1 MDHGARQRARILLVD
16 DHPENLMALRSFL
29 TRPDYELVECTSGG
43 DALKKILKY
52 EFALILL
59 DVVMPG
65 LDGLE
70 TARIIR
76 QREASKNIPILFL
89 TAAGAEMGQ
98 IYKAYSVGAVDYLVK
113 PIEPDIVKA
122 KVAVFVELWRKEG
135 QIRAQEAQLRESE
148 RRRSEQALK
157 ESDALYEAT
166 FDKAAVG
173 IAHMATDGQWLRAN
187 QKLADVVGYTRGDLV
202 QLRIQDLTHPDDVE
216 ETVGDLRRLLS
227 GEIETLQDER
237 RYRHRDGRTIWVWL
251 TVSLLKDDAGR
262 PRQFV
267 VIVEDITERRLMAN
281 RRQFLTEASETLL
294 SSFDDPTTLA
304 RVGRLA
310 VPAVADWC
318 MVDLAPAGGQGDPI
332 VIVHAAGIQAG
343 MLEQWALGEQDGRR
357 VRLADFLRDGQ
368 PVLLP
373 QLPTA
378 WTSGHELV
386 SPELVAATSVLVVPV
401 VARDEIFGTI
411 AFGVS
416 SGRRYGPADLA
427 MAEDLAHRVSLAVDN
442 ARLYREARDAVSAR
456 DEFLSIAS
464 HELRTPLTPL
474 QIVLQRLLSERSK
487 EPLETISTDRL
498 RLLLARSERQVQRLT
513 ALVDNLLDVS
523 RVSSGTLRLQRE
535 ECDLAEVVN
544 EVVGRFGEECAR
556 AECQVT
562 IEAPPRL
569 IGQWDPLRIEQV
581 ITNLLANA
589 IKYGAGKPI
598 LIHVEGGEGS
608 AQIVVKDHGIGIE
621 PEKVSRIFERFERA
635 VSSRSY
641 GGLGL
646 GLYIARQ
653 IVDAHGGRISVNSRP
668 GEGSTFTIDLPLEHL
683 TLLRG
688 AAEDDEPTLGIA
700 LP

>member
-1 MDHGARQRARILLVD
+1 MEHLPLQRARILLVD
-16 DHPENLMALRSFL
+16 DHSENLMALRSFL
-29 TRPDYELVECTSGG
+29 TRPDYELVECTSGS

-52 EFALILL
+52 EFAVILL

-76 QREASKNIPILFL
+76 QREASRHIPILFL

-135 QIRAQEAQLRESE
+135 QIRAQEAQLRDAE

-166 FDKAAVG
+166 FDKAAIG
-173 IAHMATDGQWLRAN
+173 IAHMATDGHWLRAN
-187 QKLADVVGYTRGDLV
+187 QKLADIVGYSRAELV
-202 QLRIQDLTHPDDVE
+202 QLRVQDLAHPDDVE
-216 ETVGDLRRLLS
+216 HIVSDLRRVLS
-227 GEIETLQDER
+227 GEVETLAEER
-237 RYRHRDGRTIWVWL
+237 RYCHRDGRTIWVSL

-262 PRQFV
+262 PRHFV
-267 VIVEDITERRLMAN
+267 SIIEDITERRLRAN

-294 SSFDDPTTLA
+294 ASFDDPTTLA

-310 VPAVADWC
+310 VPTVADWC
-318 MVDLAPAGGQGDPI
+318 MVDLAAPGGQGEPI
-332 VIVHAAGIQAG
+332 VIVHADRTQTGV
-343 MLEQWALGEQDGRR
+343 LEQWALAERNGS
-357 VRLADFLRDGQ
+357 RLRLVDLLRDGQ
-368 PVLLP
+368 PALLSE
-373 QLPTA
+373 LPKA
-378 WTSGHELV
+378 WTMGHELA
-386 SPELVAATSVLVVPV
+386 SGDLADATSVLVVPV
-401 VARDEIFGTI
+401 VARDEILGTI

-474 QIVLQRLLSERSK
+474 QIVLQRLLSERSN
-487 EPLETISTDRL
+487 EPLETIATDRL
-498 RLLLARSERQVQRLT
+498 RLLLVRSERQVQRLT

-535 ECDLAEVVN
+535 ECDLAEVVA

-562 IEAPPRL
+562 IEAPPTL
-569 IGQWDPLRIEQV
+569 VGQWDPLRIEQV

-598 LIHVEGGEGS
+598 AIQVDRAGAS
-608 AQIVVKDHGIGIE
+608 ARLVVTDHGIGIE

-653 IVDAHGGRISVNSRP
+653 IVEAHGGQITVASRP
-668 GEGSTFTIDLPLEHL
+668 AEGSTFTIELPIEHL
-683 TLLRG
+683 TLIRG
-688 AAEDDEPTLGIA
+688 AADEDEPAALA

>member
-1 MDHGARQRARILLVD
+1 MEHTPLQRARILLVD
-16 DHPENLMALRSFL
+16 DHPENLLALRSFL
-29 TRPDYELVECTSGG
+29 TRPDYELVECTSGS

-52 EFALILL
+52 EFAVILL

-65 LDGLE
+65 LDGFE

-76 QREASKNIPILFL
+76 QREASRHIPILFL
-89 TAAGAEMGQ
+89 TAAGAEMAQ

-135 QIRAQEAQLRESE
+135 QIRAQEAQLRDAD

-173 IAHMATDGQWLRAN
+173 IAHMATDGRWIRAN
-187 QKLADVVGYTRGDLV
+187 QKLADIVGYSRAELV
-202 QLRIQDLTHPDDVE
+202 QLRIQDLAHPDDAE
-216 ETVGDLRRLLS
+216 HIVGDLRRLLS
-227 GEIETLQDER
+227 GDLETLQEER

-262 PRQFV
+262 PRHFV
-267 VIVEDITERRLMAN
+267 AIVEDITERRLMAN

-310 VPAVADWC
+310 VPTVADWC
-318 MVDLAPAGGQGDPI
+318 MVDLAPSGGQGEPI
-332 VIVHAAGIQAG
+332 VIVHADRTQTGIV
-343 MLEQWALGEQDGRR
+343 EQWALADRQGKRL
-357 VRLADFLRDGQ
+357 RLAELLRDGQ
-368 PVLLP
+368 PALLP
-373 QLPTA
+373 EVPQA
-378 WTSGHELV
+378 WTHGRDHQDLAV
-386 SPELVAATSVLVVPV
+386 TTSVLVVPV
-401 VARDEIFGTI
+401 VARDEVLGTL
-411 AFGVS
+411 ALGVS

-427 MAEDLAHRVSLAVDN
+427 MAEDLAHRVSLAADN

-474 QIVLQRLLSERSK
+474 QIVLQRLLSERSN
-487 EPLETISTDRL
+487 EPLETITPERL

-535 ECDLAEVVN
+535 DCDLAEVVT
-544 EVVGRFGEECAR
+544 EVIGRFGEECAR

-562 IEAPPRL
+562 IESPDTL
-569 IGQWDPLRIEQV
+569 VGQWDPLRIEQV
-581 ITNLLANA
+581 VTNLLANA

-598 LIHVEGGEGS
+598 AIHLTRLGPS
-608 AQIVVKDHGIGIE
+608 ARLVVSDQGIGIE
-621 PEKVSRIFERFERA
+621 PEKLPRIFERFERA

-653 IVDAHGGRISVNSRP
+653 IVEAHGGRISVASRP
-668 GEGSTFTIDLPLEHL
+668 GEGSVFTIDLPVEHL

-688 AAEDDEPTLGIA
+688 TADDADESRFA